1 MLGLSDNL
9 VVIAVKQWTQLCR
22 IAHGDQP
29 FHTLAMCGG
38 VANGSKSQLGE
49 LGTINP
55 ITYRVFLWVVDNVVK
70 PCYTMNM
77 NLEKHRK
84 KRVDRNHI
92 IYELNVMGL
101 TYVGVTAKTES
112 TALKSAKT
120 RAAKHF
126 YRAKTEN
133 KDWLL
138 CAALRELDSKED
150 IVVRVLEV
158 VRGKALAHKREVELR
173 RELEPAL
180 NTDTRGD

>member
-1 MLGLSDNL
+1 M
-9 VVIAVKQWTQLCR
+9 
-22 IAHGDQP
+22 
-29 FHTLAMCGG
+29 
-38 VANGSKSQLGE
+38 
-49 LGTINP
+49 
-55 ITYRVFLWVVDNVVK
+55 VDKLVK
-70 PCYTMNM
+70 PLYNTCMTQTTTT
-77 NLEKHRK
+77 RK
-84 KRVDRNHI
+84 KRTDRNHI
-92 IYELNVMGL
+92 VYELNVNGL

-138 CAALRELDSKED
+138 CQALRELNDKGE
-150 IVVRVLEV
+150 IVVRVLAV
-158 VRGKALAHKREVELR
+158 IRGKAEAHREEVRIR